1 AVGGGDAGLATAA
14 VHRRVADPPVAAA
27 AAAGAR
33 HARAQAGVPRRVA
46 DGELPATA
54 GVRGA
59 AGAGGRAAPAL
70 ADAAVGAGVADG
82 RAGGAAAVDARPG
95 REGAVAVP
103 ADEGGGVAELAG
115 RAGRVAALAA
125 VGAVLADALVADL
138 AGVGTVRRHRA
149 LAAAVTSS
157 EGQHGGSGQQR
168 EAQDRRAE
176 DHANLR
182 EGGQPAGDPVHLC
195 VPGIHRAFGHL
206 EALNVAAISVQGLV
220 KRFEDVVAVN
230 GISFDIADGTCVGL
244 LGPNGAGKTTTVE
257 ILEGIQSPTS
267 GEVRVLGR
275 RWETDATAIRERI
288 GLALQQTQFYERLT
302 VRETVELFRSFY
314 PRGLSVEEAVAK
326 VQLQEKAKAFVMKL
340 SGGQKQRLAVA
351 VALVADPELLFLD
364 EPTTGLDPQS
374 RRSLWDV
381 IDALR
386 GKGRTVLL

>member
-1 AVGGGDAGLATAA
+1 
-14 VHRRVADPPVAAA
+14 
-27 AAAGAR
+27 
-33 HARAQAGVPRRVA
+33 
-46 DGELPATA
+46 
-54 GVRGA
+54 
-59 AGAGGRAAPAL
+59 
-70 ADAAVGAGVADG
+70 
-82 RAGGAAAVDARPG
+82 
-95 REGAVAVP
+95 
-103 ADEGGGVAELAG
+103 
-115 RAGRVAALAA
+115 
-125 VGAVLADALVADL
+125 
-138 AGVGTVRRHRA
+138 
-149 LAAAVTSS
+149 
-157 EGQHGGSGQQR
+157 
-168 EAQDRRAE
+168 
-176 DHANLR
+176 
-182 EGGQPAGDPVHLC
+182 
-195 VPGIHRAFGHL
+195 
-206 EALNVAAISVQGLV
+206 VAAISVQGLV

-230 GISFDIADGTCVGL
+230 GISFDIADGACVGL

-314 PRGLSVEEAVAK
+314 ARGLSVDEAIAK
-326 VQLQEKAKAFVMKL
+326 VQLQEKAKALVMKL

-386 GKGRTVLL
+386 GKGRTVLLTTHYMEEAAQLCDRIIIVDRGRIVADGTVNELIRSIGGEQVIEIATRPALTDDQLKAQVPGLARVTRRGEIAALTVQELHVAVPAVVAAVQAAGAALQQLSTRQSTLDDVFLAFTGRTLREDES